1 MNAPDLQ
8 RGSPPRWNVAVEGIV
23 WLPRLAA
30 KVRAHDAGTLGTYLL
45 GQSPIDDEFL
55 KIAHLSYAQL
65 IAIVRASTDD
75 SAVLA
80 AIAAASPGAIERLRL
95 WSLEMPVRRRTMMRI
110 IDLDDGYDRPAWLNV
125 PFAAANTAFFTPLA
139 GLARMVRPLKA

>member
-8 RGSPPRWNVAVEGIV
+8 RGFPPRRSNAIEGIV

-55 KIAHLSYAQL
+55 KAAQLSYAQL
-65 IAIVRASTDD
+65 IAIVRASADD
-75 SAVLA
+75 AAVLA
-80 AIAAASPGAIERLRL
+80 GIAAASPDAIERLRL
-95 WSLEMPVRRRTMMRI
+95 WSLEMPVRRRTMLRVL
-110 IDLDDGYDRPAWLNV
+110 DLDDGYDRPKWLNV
-125 PFAAANTAFFTPLA
+125 PIAAANALLGPLI
-139 GLARMVRPLKA
+139 GLARIVRPLKA